1 MSTKPRPAP
10 RPRRRW
16 IQFSRRHTVRG
27 DLPRPVTDGGIAV
40 NRCVST
46 LAVALLLPATAA
58 GKHYFPPVNV
68 RDPSQQAKAQA
79 CDRSLP
85 LIYLEPHD
93 FCYDIARPVAVT
105 LSAVNRSKKPQ
116 SIDWRAICGSLVLEP
131 VGSGRVTPV
140 RNRPTPKSVPL
151 ASMDLAQ
158 VTIDLWEWFQMEG
171 AGAYRLS
178 YARPLE
184 DGRIHIAAPAQFVIE
199 DDAAVEKLAAELDAG
214 PVRETF
220 AVLLKDNPVF
230 AAGGLPKTYGWD
242 VVRWGGRPQMLH
254 SPWDEALQAA
264 RQKWR
269 EGIERLTEKTLP
281 ADGNRAL
288 ETLIERLLQLS
299 DGFRADPGSD
309 FVNHLDARVADCL
322 PAMDRERLYLKL
334 VRSHSQYFVS
344 RSVIRLMSLRSKAA
358 LDDLFRIGD
367 GPNRALAEEAIGSLS
382 SYAPDPRI
390 AQYLRRKM
398 TDDDRGLA
406 LRAAIVSC
414 YSGDASGG
422 ALVVR
427 CMKSDDPALRL
438 KAIAKVV
445 DNDHFRPH
453 RATIVRALLEELN
466 DPTSDAHLERAI
478 HSLEAYPSGEVLLAV
493 KPFLRH
499 QNPHV
504 AQRARM
510 TVSEIQRAK
519 RR

>member
-1 MSTKPRPAP
+1 M
-10 RPRRRW
+10 
-16 IQFSRRHTVRG
+16 
-27 DLPRPVTDGGIAV
+27 
-40 NRCVST
+40 NRCVLT
-46 LAVALLLPATAA
+46 HVVALLLPAAA
-58 GKHYFPPVNV
+58 AAEVYTPPANA
-68 RDPSQQAKAQA
+68 RDPSRQATVQC

-85 LIYLEPHD
+85 FIYLEPHD
-93 FCYDIARPVAVT
+93 FCYDIARPLAVA

-140 RNRPTPKSVPL
+140 RDRPTPESVPL

-158 VTIDLWEWFQMEG
+158 VTIDLREWFQIEG
-171 AGAYRLS
+171 VGVYRLS

-214 PVRETF
+214 PVRENF

-230 AAGGLPKTYGWD
+230 AASGLPKTYGWD
-242 VVRWGGRPQMLH
+242 RQEWGSRPQMLH

-264 RQKWR
+264 RETWR

-299 DGFRADPGSD
+299 DGFRADPGND
-309 FVNHLDARVADCL
+309 FVNHLDVRVTDCL
-322 PAMDRERLYLKL
+322 PPKDQERLYLTL
-334 VRSHSQYFVS
+334 IRSHSRFVVS
-344 RSVIRLMSLRSKAA
+344 RSVNRLMSLRSKAA

-367 GPNRALAEEAIGSLS
+367 GPDRTLAEEAIGALS
-382 SYAPDPRI
+382 SYAPDRRI

-406 LRAAIVSC
+406 LEAAIVSC

-438 KAIAKVV
+438 KAIAQVV

-453 RATIVRALLEELN
+453 RAAIVRVLLDELKA
-466 DPTSDAHLERAI
+466 PTSDAHLERAI
-478 HSLEAYPSGEVLLAV
+478 ESLEAYPSDEVLAGV
-493 KPFLRH
+493 TPFLTH
-499 QNPHV
+499 GNPHV

>member
-1 MSTKPRPAP
+1 
-10 RPRRRW
+10 
-16 IQFSRRHTVRG
+16 
-27 DLPRPVTDGGIAV
+27 V
-40 NRCVST
+40 NRCVLT
-46 LAVALLLPATAA
+46 LVLALYLPATAA
-58 GKHYFPPVNV
+58 AEVYTPPANA
-68 RDPSQQAKAQA
+68 RDPSRQATVPC

-85 LIYLEPHD
+85 FLYLEPHD
-93 FCYDIARPVAVT
+93 FCYDIARPLAVT
-105 LSAVNRSKKPQ
+105 LSAVNRSELPLSLEKPQ

-158 VTIDLWEWFQMEG
+158 VTIDLREWFQIEG
-171 AGAYRLS
+171 VGVYRLS

-184 DGRIHIAAPAQFVIE
+184 DGRIHIAAPARFVIE
-199 DDAAVEKLAAELDAG
+199 DDAAVEKLAAELDGG

-230 AAGGLPKTYGWD
+230 AAGGLPKTCGWD
-242 VVRWGGRPQMLH
+242 VMAWRGRPRMLH
-254 SPWDEALQAA
+254 VPWDEALQAA

-269 EGIERLTEKTLP
+269 EGIEQLTEKTLP

-299 DGFRADPGSD
+299 DGFRADPACD
-309 FVNHLDARVADCL
+309 FVNHLDARVTDCV
-322 PAMDRERLYLKL
+322 PPKEQERLYLTL
-334 VRSHSQYFVS
+334 IRSHSRFVVS
-344 RSVIRLMSLRSKAA
+344 RSISRLMSLRSQAA
-358 LDDLFRIGD
+358 VDELLRIGD
-367 GPNRALAEEAIGSLS
+367 GPDRTLAEEAIGALS
-382 SYAPDPRI
+382 SYAPDRRI

-406 LRAAIVSC
+406 IEAAIVSC

-427 CMKSDDPALRL
+427 CMNSDDPALRL
-438 KAIAKVV
+438 TAIAQVV
-445 DNDHFRPH
+445 DDDHFRPH
-453 RATIVRALLEELN
+453 RAAIVGALLDELK

-478 HSLEAYPSGEVLLAV
+478 ESLEAYPSDEVLAGV

-499 QNPHV
+499 QNPQV
-504 AQRARM
+504 VQRARM

>member
-1 MSTKPRPAP
+1 MPGDLANV
-10 RPRRRW
+10 RR
-16 IQFSRRHTVRG
+16 
-27 DLPRPVTDGGIAV
+27 DLPRLVTDGGIAV

-58 GKHYFPPVNV
+58 GKYYFPPVNV

-93 FCYDIARPVAVT
+93 FCYDIARPLAVT

-158 VTIDLWEWFQMEG
+158 VTIDLWEWFQIEG
-171 AGAYRLS
+171 VGVYRLS

-214 PVRETF
+214 PVRENF

-242 VVRWGGRPQMLH
+242 RQNWGGRPEMFH
-254 SPWDEALQAA
+254 GRWDEALGAA
-264 RQKWR
+264 RQSWR
-269 EGIERLTEKTLP
+269 EGIERLTDKALP
-281 ADGNRAL
+281 ADGNLAL
-288 ETLIERLLQLS
+288 ETLIDHLLKLS
-299 DGFRADPGSD
+299 DGFRADPDHD
-309 FVNHLDARVADCL
+309 FTSHLDARVADCL
-322 PAMDRERLYLKL
+322 PPKDQERLYLTL
-334 VRSHSQYFVS
+334 VRSHSRFVVS
-344 RSVIRLMSLRSKAA
+344 RSISRLMSLRSQAA
-358 LDDLFRIGD
+358 VDELFRIGD
-367 GPNRALAEEAIGSLS
+367 GPDRALAEEAIGALS
-382 SYAPDPRI
+382 SYAPDRRI

-398 TDDDRGLA
+398 IDDDRGLA
-406 LRAAIVSC
+406 LEAAIVSC

-445 DNDHFRPH
+445 DNDNFRPH
-453 RATIVRALLEELN
+453 RATIVRALLDELK

-478 HSLEAYPSGEVLLAV
+478 QSLEAYPSGEVLLAV